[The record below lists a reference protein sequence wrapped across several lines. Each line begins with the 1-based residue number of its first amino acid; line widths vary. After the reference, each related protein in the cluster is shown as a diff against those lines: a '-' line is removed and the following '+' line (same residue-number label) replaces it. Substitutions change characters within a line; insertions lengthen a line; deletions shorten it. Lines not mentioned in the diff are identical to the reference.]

1 MSVECSSENWNR
13 TIARNG
19 RRNSPAP
26 PGASLKAIIACCLL
40 FVAIGSDSSLR
51 AQDTNAPADELQRLP
66 SERKIAQQLQ
76 ELTRLGRGG
85 NLAQIR
91 DMLQRLREANPSL
104 MVPDRTRTYR
114 PLHRDLIERIQALS
128 PQLQAELLKD
138 AGATPHALQL
148 AFEDRGFSG
157 LLAFLHRYAGTT
169 ESLKAHLLL
178 AAIHRDRGHRQ
189 ATLYWLAPVLHAGA
203 PENLRTVAL
212 AWREELNA
220 GITPQADADSDPDA
234 ALEQNLNDRDED
246 AKQPTQKVAVV
257 EANLPQSDLAGPTT
271 ANAGDVMSPDKATQD
286 KATSPEP
293 ESARRAFLHAPAWQQ
308 KLHLSSAER
317 RASKDLVRLL
327 ANEGDQRA
335 IAWTVSEPIIDPLAI
350 YVRSSGGLLACD
362 RTSGK
367 VLWTRLLD
375 REPDV
380 RRGLGRNIEFNDG
393 GGRSGQEIE
402 QLQNSRDVL
411 DLHRDEITN
420 RMTADALRL
429 FVICETGESSGTGVD
444 FGEPFR
450 MFQGRRDLVSRSLRE
465 LVSIEKATGRRLW
478 SAGGAPMEERFGNEL
493 SLAWFAGPPTV
504 SGAELYGVVEQ
515 ADAHW
520 LVCLRAETGEIL
532 WKLMLAYPETNINQD
547 PYRQLVSSRPV
558 VADGMIWTNTSDG
571 WLVAVDELTRTV
583 IWSRSMI
590 QKPAEVSRLRN
601 MRGAAIQTQPFR
613 SFRECWRPESMR
625 LLPDSL
631 LVTGSENHQLLLINP
646 LTGIVRRRI
655 SQENATVII
664 DVDDESVV
672 TAGPNKIQRL
682 QLKSL
687 NVVWATQLPTD
698 NVAPTGPGTR
708 YEDQLLIPMSDGSV
722 QSLRYSDG
730 KLSDNFP
737 GFRPAFSAGGLTRIQ
752 DDVVSYG
759 VDHISLYSQSAPAHP
774 LEPEP
779 VEQARFLIETGKFA
793 DAAQVLTD
801 FTPTT
806 EQTDSVQQLL
816 FRTSAALTL
825 DDPSMRTQH
834 LQDAARFAAR
844 SEDKAIVQ
852 FLTLKTQPEITSD
865 QVVEFLRASQSV
877 LNTELPDF
885 EELTTRLLSPVVDG
899 PLSAQVSSK
908 RITFALTRP
917 LRHVLLSLLDEKLTD
932 LPALDS
938 ESWISALRQIS
949 DVDVLSLS
957 QPSALVRDELLNR
970 AESAIEAGRMTESTL
985 HLLLQSQ
992 HFTTAIG
999 RHESADPALA
1009 AVAEQ
1014 SRLRL
1019 TSLVD
1024 RFEKALTAESAR
1036 TDAPLRPHPAAL
1048 NLLAVLRMESLATST
1063 TASVLPT
1070 PNEVLAQQWSAWK
1083 DQSYTLI
1090 PVNPVTA
1097 STMPQ
1102 NNERALSP
1110 RSLDDRFL
1118 SGWRWTTIREPS
1130 VLAVRSLLQPEQP
1143 LCTIDGGMFD
1153 ALSFGNNGTVVRY
1166 GSIVLVQNSM
1176 GLSAVSVVDQSV
1188 LWSRRIPNQTSNVLW
1203 NMLSEMRLFNTF
1215 YAGHHAW
1222 QIVFGQGLR
1231 ICGGNERW
1239 ICVQSPSR
1247 VEMIDLLTGRNL
1259 WSCQTETTNQ
1269 LVFATESSVFLR
1281 PFDTERDLPN
1291 NRGASDMCLN
1301 RIDGTL
1307 KETSISQ
1314 EQLHHTILATGDEL
1328 VIWKSASSRKGSPSL
1343 SWVNAKTGDERH
1355 SLALT
1360 DMQTCQ
1366 FLDVRTLVSVTKN
1379 NTFEVIDLLTAT
1391 KQVVELNA
1399 DLEGEAEG
1407 ATSEDRGKFFVVTD
1421 PANYYVFPLP
1431 DRQAVQ
1437 LQVMVGA
1444 SGDLSLFPIQKELRA
1459 IDRISGNTRWI
1470 WTAAQNQ
1477 TDAEDADKST
1487 AAWFDPSAD
1496 PVLLLVT
1503 TSARKNNPNRPP
1515 GIVIPGLIL
1524 PGERKT
1530 TITGLSRMSG
1540 TKLFDY
1546 DVLSRFPV
1554 PSLQF
1559 KITPRQHLDLQAFG
1573 SRVRFVPAA
1582 VANPDGKPNAVD

>member
-1 MSVECSSENWNR
+1 M
-13 TIARNG
+13 
-19 RRNSPAP
+19 P
-26 PGASLKAIIACCLL
+26 
-40 FVAIGSDSSLR
+40 SLR
-51 AQDTNAPADELQRLP
+51 AQNTNAPADDLQRLP
-66 SERKIAQQLQ
+66 SDRKIAQQLQ
-76 ELTRLGRGG
+76 ELTRRGRSG
-85 NLAQIR
+85 NLAEIR
-91 DMLQRLREANPSL
+91 DMLQKLREANPSL

-114 PLHRDLIERIQALS
+114 PLHRDLTERIQAFS

-148 AFEDRGFSG
+148 AFEDRGPAG

-189 ATLYWLAPVLHAGA
+189 ATLYWLAPVLHADA
-203 PENLRTVAL
+203 PGNLRTVAL
-212 AWREELNA
+212 AWRDELNA
-220 GITPQADADSDPDA
+220 GITPQTDLDTGPDA
-234 ALEQNLNDRDED
+234 ALEQDRNDGDEPD
-246 AKQPTQKVAVV
+246 EVAAEQQTQKVAAV
-257 EANLPQSDLAGPTT
+257 EADQPQADLAAPI
-271 ANAGDVMSPDKATQD
+271 AADVASPARPMPDKATSTD
-286 KATSPEP
+286 P
-293 ESARRAFLHAPAWQQ
+293 ESAWSTFLHTPAWQQ

-327 ANEGDQRA
+327 ANQGDQRA
-335 IAWTVSEPIIDPLAI
+335 IAWTVNEPIIDPEAI

-380 RRGLGRNIEFNDG
+380 RRGLGRGLEFNDG
-393 GGRSGQEIE
+393 GGQPVVEIE

-411 DLHRDEITN
+411 ELHRDEITN
-420 RMTADALRL
+420 RMTADASRL
-429 FVICETGESSGTGVD
+429 FVICETGESAGTGVD
-444 FGEPFR
+444 FSEPFR

-465 LVSIEKATGRRLW
+465 LVAIEKATGRRLW

-493 SLAWFAGPPTV
+493 SLAWFAGPPIV
-504 SGAELYGVVEQ
+504 SGMELYGVVEQ
-515 ADAHW
+515 DDAHW
-520 LVCLRAETGEIL
+520 LVCLRAETGEIV
-532 WKLMLAYPETNINQD
+532 WKLMLAYPETSINQD

-571 WLVAVDELTRTV
+571 WLIAIDELTRTV
-583 IWSRSMI
+583 VWSRSMI
-590 QKPAEVSRLRN
+590 QKPAEFSRIRN

-613 SFRECWRPESMR
+613 SFRESWRPESMR

-646 LTGIVRRRI
+646 LTGAVRRRI

-682 QLKSL
+682 HLKNL
-687 NVVWATQLPTD
+687 NVAWTTQLPTD

-708 YEDQLLIPMSDGSV
+708 YQDQLLIPMSDGSL
-722 QSLRYSDG
+722 QSVCYSDG
-730 KLSDNFP
+730 KLSGTLP
-737 GFRPAFSAGGLTRIQ
+737 GFRPAFSAGGLTHIQ

-759 VDHISLYSQSAPAHP
+759 VDHIALYSRSAPAQP

-793 DAAQVLTD
+793 DAEQVLIN

-806 EQTDSVQQLL
+806 DQIDSVHQLL
-816 FRTSAALTL
+816 FRTSTALAL
-825 DDPSMRTQH
+825 DDPSRRTQH
-834 LQDAARFAAR
+834 LQDAARYATR
-844 SEDKAIVQ
+844 TQDKAIVQ
-852 FLTLKTQPEITSD
+852 ILTLKTQPEITSD
-865 QVVEFLRASQSV
+865 QVVEFLKAPQSV

-885 EELTTRLLSPVVDG
+885 EELKTRLLSPVVDG
-899 PLSAQVSSK
+899 PLGAQVSGK
-908 RITFALTRP
+908 GIPFAVTRP
-917 LRHVLLSLLDEKLTD
+917 LRHALLSLLEEKLTD
-932 LPALDS
+932 LTASDS
-938 ESWISALRQIS
+938 ETWISVLRQIS
-949 DVDVLSLS
+949 DIDVLSLS

-970 AESAIEAGRMTESTL
+970 AEAAIEAGRMTESTL
-985 HLLLQSQ
+985 HLLLQAQ
-992 HFTTAIG
+992 HFTTAF
-999 RHESADPALA
+999 RSDDSADPALA
-1009 AVAEQ
+1009 AAAEQ

-1036 TDAPLRPHPAAL
+1036 TDVPLRPHPAAL
-1048 NLLAVLRMESLATST
+1048 NLLAVLRIESLATPVV
-1063 TASVLPT
+1063 AAVLPT

-1090 PVNPVTA
+1090 PVNPVAA

-1118 SGWRWTTIREPS
+1118 SGWRWSTIREPS

-1176 GLSAVSVVDQSV
+1176 GLSAVSVIDQSV

-1203 NMLSEMRLFNTF
+1203 NMLSEMRLFDSF

-1239 ICVQSPSR
+1239 VCVQSPSR

-1259 WSCQTETTNQ
+1259 WSCQTESTNQ

-1281 PFDTERDLPN
+1281 PFDTERDLSN
-1291 NRGASDMCLN
+1291 DGDASEICLN

-1307 KETSISQ
+1307 KETRISQ
-1314 EQLHHTILATGDEL
+1314 EQLRHTILAVGDEL
-1328 VIWKSASSRKGSPSL
+1328 VIWKPVSSRKGSPSL
-1343 SWVNAKTGDERH
+1343 NWVNAETGEERH
-1355 SLALT
+1355 NLTLT

-1379 NTFEVIDLLTAT
+1379 NTFEVIDLPTAA
-1391 KQVVELNA
+1391 KQIVELNA
-1399 DLEGEAEG
+1399 NLKGDTDDSSSEGH
-1407 ATSEDRGKFFVVTD
+1407 GKFFVVTD

-1437 LQVMVGA
+1437 LQVMVGS

-1470 WTAAQNQ
+1470 WTADQNK
-1477 TDAEDADKST
+1477 TDEQEADKST

-1515 GIVIPGLIL
+1515 RIVIPGLIL

-1559 KITPRQHLDLQAFG
+1559 KITPQQHLDLQAFG
-1573 SRVRFVPAA
+1573 NRVRFVPAA